1 MVLILCATMALEGV
15 TSCIGRCMCIR
26 AVYLNGGCCTF
37 AVIIIGTVMGFA
49 VDLDFVAA
57 TVICIAVFHG
67 TAGSLSETA
76 AACLIAEV
84 AFSPVT
90 SISPFEQSCSLL

>member
-1 MVLILCATMALEGV
+1 
-15 TSCIGRCMCIR
+15 
-26 AVYLNGGCCTF
+26 
-37 AVIIIGTVMGFA
+37 MGFA

-76 AACLIAEV
+76 AACAEHLRIV
-84 AFSPVT
+84 IELPS
-90 SISPFEQSCSLL
+90 

>member
-15 TSCIGRCMCIR
+15 TSCIGRGMCIG

-37 AVIIIGTVMGFA
+37 AAIIIGTVVGFA

-57 TVICIAVFHG
+57 ASVCIAAFHG
-67 TAGSLSETA
+67 TAGSLAETA
-76 AACLIAEV
+76 ATCLVCRSSIFACHVNITL
-84 AFSPVT
+84 
-90 SISPFEQSCSLL
+90 

>member
-1 MVLILCATMALEGV
+1 MKKKRLIQLLFV
-15 TSCIGRCMCIR
+15 I
-26 AVYLNGGCCTF
+26 AVFFL
-37 AVIIIGTVMGFA
+37 GTVMGFA

-76 AACLIAEV
+76 AACLICR
-84 AFSPVT
+84 S
-90 SISPFEQSCSLL
+90 SIFACHVNITL

>member
-1 MVLILCATMALEGV
+1 MALEGV
-15 TSCIGRCMCIR
+15 TSCIGRGMCIG

-37 AVIIIGTVMGFA
+37 AVIIIGTVVGFA

-67 TAGSLSETA
+67 TAGSLKDLFEG
-76 AACLIAEV
+76 CLILNYYCYELVFTFFVHGSGLPAS
-84 AFSPVT
+84 FGR
-90 SISPFEQSCSLL
+90 L